1 MTTASTLKIALNEAR
16 AIVDMQSDHLKI
28 CREVRDDWHAQCD
41 DLLTE
46 IERLKDQIA
55 NDVIFKA
62 LREEIERL
70 REQARLRELDFNI
83 EFCGHHITEAQIDAA
98 EKHILTSSLEWI
110 RAFAY
115 GVLFELGLL
124 DESGVSVLAR
134 SVDGESGLPN
144 TAKVGRVQPDES
156 EAASRHFITDAQID
170 AAWRYAN
177 ASKNATAAF
186 ASELALK
193 ELGIERCPSGKGW
206 IKT

>member
-98 EKHILTSSLEWI
+98 WAVAEEMSGTLTVTEQEWYE
-110 RAFAY
+110 A
-115 GVLFELGLL
+115 GV
-124 DESGVSVLAR
+124 VVALA
-134 SVDGESGLPN
+134 
-144 TAKVGRVQPDES
+144 K
-156 EAASRHFITDAQID
+156 
-170 AAWRYAN
+170 
-177 ASKNATAAF
+177 
-186 ASELALK
+186 
-193 ELGIERCPSGKGW
+193 LGISRCEGCEHRPRDYRPQDCPDCDGHGWTIGGKG
-206 IKT
+206 